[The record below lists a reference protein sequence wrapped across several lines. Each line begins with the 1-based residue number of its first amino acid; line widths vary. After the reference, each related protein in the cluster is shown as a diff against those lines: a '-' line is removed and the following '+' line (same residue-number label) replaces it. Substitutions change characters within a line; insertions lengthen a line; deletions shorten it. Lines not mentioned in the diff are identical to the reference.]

1 MKDILILGTGCAKC
15 TRLME
20 LTEQAVAELG
30 VECSVKKVEGIAE
43 IISYWLLSPPGLVVA
58 GELKMSGKLPSL
70 DELKEMLSQVCSTE

>member
-30 VECSVKKVEGIAE
+30 IQCSVKKVEDITE
-43 IISYWLLSPPGLVVA
+43 ILSYGLLSPPGLVLK
-58 GELKMSGKLPSL
+58 GELKMSGKLPSQ
-70 DELKEMLSQVCSTE
+70 DELKEMLSEVFSAE